1 MVSHSFS
8 NMHRKLTYSIL
19 AALIVMICYSCNT
32 NAKDEFKRVN
42 ESDEWSLQF
51 SDSCTGKWQDNW
63 FLDGLIA
70 TVENSEKGMNFSAGP
85 EHKNDAHHGVLWTK
99 QSFKGDVKIE
109 YEYTRTD
116 TQLINVNILYIQA
129 QGIGT
134 GGYDKDI
141 SKWNKLREVP
151 SMSIYYNYM
160 DPIHISYAA
169 FPMTNDDPTKDYLRV
184 RKYPVKEGI
193 TFQDMEVEP
202 SYYNVGLFLPN
213 IPYNVTVIKANSKL
227 YMKVVGDGKDK
238 LYTWDLSD
246 KEPSLEGRIGLRHM
260 FTRSA
265 RYRDF
270 KVSVK

>member
-1 MVSHSFS
+1 MQK
-8 NMHRKLTYSIL
+8 KLTYSIL
-19 AALIVMICYSCNT
+19 SAIILLMCYSCSYD
-32 NAKDEFKRVN
+32 AKYEFEKVK
-42 ESDEWSLQF
+42 ESEEWSLQF
-51 SDSCTGKWQDNW
+51 SDSCTGNWQDNW

-70 TVENSEKGMNFSAGP
+70 KVENSDKGMNLIAGP
-85 EHKNDAHHGVLWTK
+85 EHKNNAHHSVLWTK
-99 QSFKGDVKIE
+99 QSFKGDVKVE

-129 QGIGT
+129 QGIGK
-134 GGYDKDI
+134 GVYDKDI

-151 SMSIYYNYM
+151 TMSIYYNYM

-169 FPMTNDDPTKDYLRV
+169 FPMTNDDPTKDYIRV

-193 TFQDMEVEP
+193 TFDDMAVEP
-202 SYYNVGLFLPN
+202 SFYNMGLFLPN
-213 IPYNVTVIKANSKL
+213 VPYQVTVIKADSKL
-227 YMKVVGDGKDK
+227 HMQVVGDGKNE
-238 LYTWDLSD
+238 LYTWDMSD